1 MNKHIL
7 TILLLLCSISLFAE
21 TEMGSRKE
29 ERRARRDSIKLAE
42 KIGAHAYRGT
52 IKLDDIILDND
63 QRSLL
68 LSNIDAVD
76 FNADWQKY
84 NSRRKW
90 GNGLVIGGS
99 CLMGGGAVV
108 GVAGMGYAL
117 VGILVTALT
126 LGYGDT
132 DDIFNTAA
140 TLMLGGVVGMA
151 AGGVALGVGIPIKA
165 KAKKNMK
172 RICNGYNNAVEKV
185 DKELIFGST
194 PSGVGLSFRF

>member
-7 TILLLLCSISLFAE
+7 TILLLLCSVSLFAE

-42 KIGAHAYRGT
+42 TIGAHIHHGT
-52 IKLDDIILDND
+52 IKLDGEVLNSD
-63 QRSLL
+63 QRYML
-68 LSNIDAVD
+68 LSNIDSED
-76 FNADWQKY
+76 FNAAWQKY

-99 CLMGGGAVV
+99 CVMGAGAVA
-108 GVAGMGYAL
+108 GVAGMGYTL
-117 VGILVTALT
+117 VGVLVTVLT

-132 DDIFNTAA
+132 KEIFNTAGV
-140 TLMLGGVVGMA
+140 LLGGGAVGLA
-151 AGGVALGVGIPIKA
+151 VGGVAVGVGIPIKA
-165 KAKKNMK
+165 KARKNMK
-172 RICNGYNNAVEKV
+172 KICNGYNNAVERV

-194 PSGVGLSFRF
+194 PSGIGLSFNF